1 MGIDPQMGQQTR
13 PVRALIALG
22 GNLPW
27 QDIAPELL
35 LPKVFDALDGDEIRV
50 LARSS
55 LWRTPAWPDPSAP
68 AYVNA
73 AAAIETIMNA
83 EALLQRLHAIEW
95 EFGRV
100 RGEGRN
106 QSRTLDL
113 DIVDF
118 GGQQI
123 DMPDLT
129 LPHPRAA
136 SRAFVLLP
144 LQEVAPDWCDPV
156 SRQEIGALIAALPD
170 SDVSACVRIG

>member
-1 MGIDPQMGQQTR
+1 MGQQTR

-27 QDIAPELL
+27 QDIASERL
-35 LPKVFDALDGDEIRV
+35 LPKVFDALDGEEIRV

-73 AAAIETIMNA
+73 AVAIETILDPQ
-83 EALLQRLHAIEW
+83 ALLSRLHAIERR
-95 EFGRV
+95 FGRE
-100 RGEGRN
+100 RGEDRN

-113 DIVDF
+113 DIIDY
-118 GGQQI
+118 GGRRI
-123 DMPDLT
+123 ATKDLS

-136 SRAFVLLP
+136 RRAFVLLP
-144 LQEVAPDWCDPV
+144 LQEVAPDWADPA
-156 SRQEIGALIAALPD
+156 SGQGIDALILGLPD
-170 SDVSACVRIG
+170 SDVTACVRIG

>member
-1 MGIDPQMGQQTR
+1 MGQQTR

-27 QDIAPELL
+27 QDIASERL
-35 LPKVFDALDGDEIRV
+35 LPKVFDALDGEEIRV
-50 LARSS
+50 LARSA

-73 AAAIETIMNA
+73 AAAIETTLNA
-83 EALLQRLHAIEW
+83 ESLLSRLHAIEHR
-95 EFGRV
+95 FGRI
-100 RGEGRN
+100 RGEDRN

-113 DIVDF
+113 DIIDF
-118 GGQQI
+118 GGQRI
-123 DMPDLT
+123 DTPDLT

-136 SRAFVLLP
+136 GRAFVLLP
-144 LQEVAPDWCDPV
+144 LQEVVRDWRDPV
-156 SRQEIGALIAALPD
+156 SGKGIDALIAALPD

>member
-1 MGIDPQMGQQTR
+1 MGQQTR

-27 QDIAPELL
+27 QDIAPERL
-35 LPKVFDALDGDEIRV
+35 LPKVFDALDGEEIRLV
-50 LARSS
+50 AHSS

-68 AYVNA
+68 PYVNA
-73 AAAIETIMNA
+73 AAAIETTLGA
-83 EALLQRLHAIEW
+83 KALLGRLHAIERR
-95 EFGRV
+95 FGRV
-100 RGEGRN
+100 REEDRN

-113 DIVDF
+113 DIIDF
-118 GGQQI
+118 GGQRI
-123 DMPDLT
+123 DAPELS

-144 LQEVAPDWCDPV
+144 LQEVAPDWRDPV
-156 SRQEIGALIAALPD
+156 SGQGIEALIAALPD

>member
-1 MGIDPQMGQQTR
+1 MGQQTR

-27 QDIAPELL
+27 QDIAPERL
-35 LPKVFDALDGDEIRV
+35 LPKVFDALDGEEFRL
-50 LARSS
+50 LAHSS

-68 AYVNA
+68 PYVNA
-73 AAAIETIMNA
+73 AAAIETNLGA
-83 EALLQRLHAIEW
+83 EALLGHLHAIERR
-95 EFGRV
+95 FGRV
-100 RGEGRN
+100 RGDDRN

-113 DIVDF
+113 DIIDI
-118 GGQQI
+118 GGRQI
-123 DMPDLT
+123 DTAELT

-144 LQEVAPDWCDPV
+144 LREVAPDWCDPV
-156 SRQEIGALIAALPD
+156 SGQAIDALIAGLPD

>member
-1 MGIDPQMGQQTR
+1 MGQQTR

-27 QDIAPELL
+27 QDIAPEQL
-35 LPKVFDALDGDEIRV
+35 LPKVFDALESEEIHV
-50 LARSS
+50 LMRSA

-68 AYVNA
+68 PYVNA
-73 AAAIETIMNA
+73 AAAIETSLSS
-83 EALLQRLHAIEW
+83 EVLLAQLHTIERR
-95 EFGRV
+95 FGRV
-100 RGEGRN
+100 RGEDRN

-113 DIVDF
+113 DIIDF
-118 GGQQI
+118 GGQRI
-123 DMPDLT
+123 DTPDLT

-156 SRQEIGALIAALPD
+156 SGQGIAALVAALPD
-170 SDVSACVRIG
+170 RDVSACVRIS

>member
-1 MGIDPQMGQQTR
+1 MGQQTR

-27 QDIAPELL
+27 QDIAPERL
-35 LPKVFDALDGDEIRV
+35 LPKVFDALDGEEIRV

-73 AAAIETIMNA
+73 AVAIETILDPQ
-83 EALLQRLHAIEW
+83 ALLSRLHAIERR
-95 EFGRV
+95 FGRE
-100 RGEGRN
+100 RGEDRN

-113 DIVDF
+113 DIIDF
-118 GGQQI
+118 GGQRI
-123 DMPDLT
+123 DTPELT

-144 LQEVAPDWCDPV
+144 LQEVAPDWVDPA
-156 SRQEIGALIAALPD
+156 SGQGIDALILGLPD
-170 SDVSACVRIG
+170 SDVTACVRIG

>member
-1 MGIDPQMGQQTR
+1 MGQQTR

-27 QDIAPELL
+27 QDIAPETL
-35 LPKVFDALDGDEIRV
+35 LPKVLDALDGEEIRL

-68 AYVNA
+68 PYVNA
-73 AAAIETIMNA
+73 AAAIETTLDPD
-83 EALLQRLHAIEW
+83 ALLSRLHATERA
-95 EFGRV
+95 FGRI
-100 RGEGRN
+100 RGADRN

-113 DIVDF
+113 DIIDF

-123 DMPDLT
+123 DAPDLT
-129 LPHPRAA
+129 LPHPRAT

-144 LQEVAPDWCDPV
+144 LQEVAPDWRDPV
-156 SRQEIGALIAALPD
+156 SGQGIEALIADL
-170 SDVSACVRIG
+170 SSGQVEACVRIG